1 MDAVLL
7 HVLNHCAKTADV
19 IKRNNDKL
27 KAQAP
32 GEQLERVHLP

>member
-27 KAQAP
+27 KAQGP
-32 GEQLERVHLP
+32 GERWV